1 MNIMCVYIYHGDVIY
16 IIRIVKLTKIRS
28 GGKSSAVCSSI
39 VKRTKK
45 EPLFFGVRERIIDT
59 KEVECVKGD

>member
-28 GGKSSAVCSSI
+28 GGKSNAVCSSI

-45 EPLFFGVRERIIDT
+45 NPYFLESENV
-59 KEVECVKGD
+59 

>member
-1 MNIMCVYIYHGDVIY
+1 MY